1 MDAAIAEW
9 RAHHSRV
16 YPQRPSRDD
25 LDNAFGC
32 GKYAGGNEHVYRVTD
47 VEGIEDVV
55 DAIVANVE
63 EHNVEEEEQ

>member
-1 MDAAIAEW
+1 MKDATKCSVGGQWTLGRRVIGWCTDGNIDQLAET
-9 RAHHSRV
+9 
-16 YPQRPSRDD
+16 P
-25 LDNAFGC
+25 L
-32 GKYAGGNEHVYRVTD
+32 NEHVYRVTD